1 MLATGDVRN
10 HFLTYKF
17 QRQIKAKWYITV
29 SMTYYWYNIQSKKR
43 INAEQK
49 VCKSA
54 WMLRSWIHFWSIS
67 PFISFE
73 NIKFCGYIRGYRM
86 RKLSKNGL
94 IFMEVNWFQR
104 LMTRKAMKIQRC
116 IIQNFVKHLR
126 WNFLRK

>member
-1 MLATGDVRN
+1 MLATGDVRS
-10 HFLTYKF
+10 HSLTYKF
-17 QRQIKAKWYITV
+17 QRQIKVEWYITV
-29 SMTYYWYNIQSKKR
+29 CLWLTIDIIQSKKR
-43 INAEQK
+43 TNAEQK

-54 WMLRSWIHFWSIS
+54 WMLQSWIHFWWIS

-86 RKLSKNGL
+86 RTLTQNGL
-94 IFMEVNWFQR
+94 IFVEANWLQR
-104 LMTRKAMKIQRC
+104 LMTRKAKKIQRC